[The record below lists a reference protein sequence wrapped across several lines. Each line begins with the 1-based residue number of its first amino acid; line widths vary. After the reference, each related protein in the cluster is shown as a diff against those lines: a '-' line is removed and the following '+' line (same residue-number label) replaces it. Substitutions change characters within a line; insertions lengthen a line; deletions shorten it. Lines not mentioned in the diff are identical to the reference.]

1 MCKTDCVGCVVN
13 YLTGRY
19 RMKSA
24 VILSVGVLAL
34 CYVGLANAATEANW
48 ARNGEADV
56 KEYNVYACQPS
67 GCVATKNAAMKI
79 TPAIPQTAAG
89 VRPKWAL
96 PVGMEG
102 SVGVTAVDTAG
113 NESGLSVP
121 VPFDTKAPAIPSDV
135 QTQ

>member
-1 MCKTDCVGCVVN
+1 
-13 YLTGRY
+13 
-19 RMKSA
+19 MKSA